1 MQRVTRA
8 GGCTVIMDA
17 VLPRSA
23 WRRPVAALLRRLDRG
38 RWMRTE
44 AALTALL
51 IPNEAWERGRL
62 TYSLTGL
69 EGMLATFRKP
79 CQ

>member
-8 GGCTVIMDA
+8 GGCTVIFDA
-17 VLPRSA
+17 VLPRAA
-23 WRRPVAALLRRLDRG
+23 WRRPVAALIRRLDRG

-44 AALTALL
+44 SALTALL
-51 IPNEAWERGRL
+51 APLGEWECERL

-69 EGMLATFRKP
+69 EGLLDTFRKP